1 MDSDVIYICPNN
13 HYFLANKLS
22 TLQCPFCGELSVS
35 TIEYQDGDCVECG
48 QLCPAYAYGC
58 NSPNPIKTHR
68 NKK

>member
-35 TIEYQDGDCVECG
+35 TIEYQDGDCVAKAITS
-48 QLCPAYAYGC
+48 CPLLTGG
-58 NSPNPIKTHR
+58 KTS
-68 NKK
+68 KPLSDK